1 MGFYRGPNIVR
12 DGLVLALDA
21 GAVRSY
27 PGSGT
32 TWYDLS
38 GNGNNGTL
46 TNGPTFSTDGVSSFF
61 FDQTNDR
68 VDINKNGA
76 ELGIADTAISGE
88 LIIKKDS
95 GFPTNNLQGH
105 IGFGGSSEGLSIKNT
120 NPRYFLDAY
129 NASNTRV
136 TTDFHSTAFANTYQY
151 TWLIL
156 CFTFAG
162 ETLKTYTNGE
172 YYTYG
177 TLTGGIQTIQ
187 DKDFNIAKG
196 FGYYSTYGNIAST
209 KLYNRALTAEE
220 ISQNYNAQKS
230 RFGL

>member
-1 MGFYRGPNIVR
+1 MATAGGPDIIE

-21 GAVRSY
+21 ANTKSY

-32 TWYDLS
+32 TWNDLS
-38 GNGNNGTL
+38 GNGYNGTL
-46 TNGPTFSTDGVSSFF
+46 VNSPTFSTDGVGSFF

-68 VDINKNGA
+68 VDVEKNGA

-95 GFPTNNLQGH
+95 GFPSNNLQGH
-105 IGFGGSSEGLSIKNT
+105 IGFGGSGEGLSIKNT
-120 NPRYFLDAY
+120 NPRYFLDGY
-129 NASNTRV
+129 NASDTRV
-136 TTDFHSTAFANTYQY
+136 TTDFHSTTFANTYQY

-172 YYTYG
+172 YYTTG
-177 TLTGGIQTIQ
+177 TFTGGIQTIQ
-187 DKDFNIAKG
+187 DKDFNIATG
-196 FGYYSTYGNIAST
+196 FGYYRTYGNIAST
-209 KLYNRALTAEE
+209 KLYNRELSADEVY
-220 ISQNYNAQKS
+220 QNYNAQKS
-230 RFGL
+230 RFNL